1 MSISNH
7 SVARLTGQ
15 DERVLYCQFWRR
27 KLQGKPDICFPESLC
42 LPIAQLL
49 DDFSFAYMQEAF
61 VATLLILARG
71 SEPESNAAP
80 EQYKFYRIM
89 KEEADMLREDMGKDA
104 SPIVQEGQW
113 RGDHSSE
120 RVGDLENLQ
129 IRVGNA
135 DSAVRTLRRYFS
147 VRQ

>member
-1 MSISNH
+1 M
-7 SVARLTGQ
+7 
-15 DERVLYCQFWRR
+15 
-27 KLQGKPDICFPESLC
+27 
-42 LPIAQLL
+42 
-49 DDFSFAYMQEAF
+49 
-61 VATLLILARG
+61 ATLLILARG

-104 SPIVQEGQW
+104 SPIVPHAESG
-113 RGDHSSE
+113 RSYLGDHSSE